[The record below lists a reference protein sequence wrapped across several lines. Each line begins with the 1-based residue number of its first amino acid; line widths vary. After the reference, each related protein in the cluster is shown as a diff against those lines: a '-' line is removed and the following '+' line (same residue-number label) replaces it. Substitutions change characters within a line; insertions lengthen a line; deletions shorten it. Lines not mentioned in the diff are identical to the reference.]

1 VAPQGHHPEV
11 LTNHIRKGN
20 RTVPAHIWL
29 AVGLLTASLP
39 LLVWAVFSRPTPAR
53 LKALVNLRRGVQA
66 PDDPDHPAAA
76 GQGGAVRRSLALRLV
91 PAGMLRQLDRL
102 AARAGRPAAWPLERL
117 VSAKIMLGLGAAVLG
132 VLCTVSTGRTGAGAL
147 AAAVTVIAFFVPELL
162 LYSRGQKRRE
172 TIALELAD
180 TLDQMTIAVEAGL
193 GFESAMAQAGRNG
206 NGPLAEE
213 LVRTLQDIE
222 MGRSRRQA
230 YESLASRTDVDD
242 LGRFTRAVIQADA
255 HGISI
260 ANVLRTQAAEMR
272 IKRRQRA
279 EEKAMQIPVK
289 VVFPLLLCILPVLF
303 IVLLAPAAMD
313 VARAFS

>member
-1 VAPQGHHPEV
+1 MPA
-11 LTNHIRKGN
+11 LT
-20 RTVPAHIWL
+20 WL
-29 AVGLLTASLP
+29 AIGLLTVSLP
-39 LLVWAVFSRPTPAR
+39 LLAWAVLSHPTPAR
-53 LKALVNLRRGVQA
+53 LKAVANLRRGAQA
-66 PDDPDHPAAA
+66 PDDPDRSAAA
-76 GQGGAVRRSLALRLV
+76 GQVGAVRRSLARRLV
-91 PAGMLRQLDRL
+91 RAGMVDRLDRL

-117 VSAKIMLGLGAAVLG
+117 LSAKIVLGLGAAVLG
-132 VLCTVSTGRTGAGAL
+132 VLYTVSTGRTGAGVL

-162 LYSRGQKRRE
+162 LYSRGQKRSE
-172 TIALELAD
+172 TITLELAD

-230 YESLASRTDVDD
+230 YESLASRTDVPD
-242 LGRFTRAVIQADA
+242 LGRFTRAVIQADT

-289 VVFPLLLCILPVLF
+289 VVFPLLLCILPVRF